1 MLPKKYYQGLNKLFK
16 PDEEREPVTIK
27 KEKPERTVKS
37 KLLHDSKYRFSDYRM
52 LENIIIFLLREK
64 MIYCSFYH
72 RLNEFRHLVPRTKRI
87 KIKRK
92 SVYKNTANLY
102 NTMPTIYFND
112 YNNITDE

>member
-27 KEKPERTVKS
+27 KEKPERTV
-37 KLLHDSKYRFSDYRM
+37 KYRFSDYRM

-72 RLNEFRHLVPRTKRI
+72 RLNEFRHLVHRTKRI